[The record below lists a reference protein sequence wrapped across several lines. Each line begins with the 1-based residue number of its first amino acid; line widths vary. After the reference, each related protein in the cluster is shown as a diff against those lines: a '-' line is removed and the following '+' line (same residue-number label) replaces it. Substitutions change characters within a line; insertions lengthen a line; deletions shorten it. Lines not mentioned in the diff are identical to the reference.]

1 MSRKHRILII
11 DDNRTIVE
19 ALKLFLSKKYEIT
32 TANNGLDGLK
42 AIDQIGNGIDLVITD
57 LVMPELSGVVLI
69 SIVKKKYPTT
79 PVIAMTGW
87 GDHPAALAREANA
100 DRLLLK
106 PFGLESLEGCV
117 TELLS

>member
-11 DDNRTIVE
+11 DDNRTIVD
-19 ALKLFLSKKYEIT
+19 ALKLFLSQKYEIA
-32 TANNGLDGLK
+32 TANNGVEGLE
-42 AIDQIGNGIDLVITD
+42 AIEQIENGIDLVITD

-69 SIVKKKYPTT
+69 SIVKKKYPKI

-87 GDHPAALAREANA
+87 DDHPAALARDANA

-106 PFGLESLEGCV
+106 PFELDSLEGYV

>member
-11 DDNRTIVE
+11 DDNTNVVD
-19 ALKLFLSKKYEIT
+19 ALKYFLAQNYEII
-32 TANNGLDGLK
+32 TAYNGVEGLK
-42 AIDQIGNGIDLVITD
+42 AIEQDENGINLVITD
-57 LVMPELSGVVLI
+57 LVMPELSGVEVI
-69 SIVKKKYPTT
+69 SVVKKKYPEI

-87 GDHPAALAREANA
+87 GDHPGALAREANA

-106 PFGLESLEGCV
+106 PFGLEFLEGCV